1 LPQPRTSWKLRTS
14 AEGSFGEFITKI
26 DNKNTTILP
35 NIRMVSPRA
44 YFARMNENREDNS
57 WLTEAQLMRG
67 TEEFFKSNDYTDVEY
82 NKTLDQG
89 GRTFS
94 SPIVASKRTNDE
106 GESEKE
112 IENEMIVT
120 IFKSKIKHYDLSFFG
135 LVESLTLDVLDNYEQ
150 TNLMLVTD
158 SLSYFPILKNEQ
170 ISVEIEN
177 MMRDGLF
184 VLFLNHRFTYA
195 LFDRYENMTKPIPIY
210 D

>member
-1 LPQPRTSWKLRTS
+1 
-14 AEGSFGEFITKI
+14 
-26 DNKNTTILP
+26 
-35 NIRMVSPRA
+35 MVSPRA
-44 YFARMNENREDNS
+44 YFARMNESRGDDS

-94 SPIVASKRTNDE
+94 SPIVASKITNDE
-106 GESEKE
+106 SENESEK
-112 IENEMIVT
+112 INEMIVT
-120 IFKSKIKHYDLSFFG
+120 ILRSKIKHYDLSFFG

-195 LFDRYENMTKPIPIY
+195 LFDRYENMTRPIPIY